1 MPSLIVNKQHVS
13 LKMLLISIA
22 LIMGQYVALVHS
34 VEHPFHEVTQAC
46 EAYIALEQS
55 KDGLISDCSKHLTP
69 VAQTSHQ
76 AYFANILLIGTQALY
91 SIRAPPSLSV

>member
-1 MPSLIVNKQHVS
+1 
-13 LKMLLISIA
+13 
-22 LIMGQYVALVHS
+22 MGQYVALVHS

-76 AYFANILLIGTQALY
+76 AYFANTLLAGTQALY